1 MRLRVFSLEFTK
13 QVTERSNSLKTV
25 HEIVAGE
32 EGRLSMDVKEYEAV
46 GLVEESAAIL
56 KSKFDSKNIKL
67 NIENRAT
74 DARVKVDR
82 NWFVVSIL
90 NNLLSNACKYS
101 YPESVV
107 QLRLS
112 KAEHDL
118 VITVKDNGVG
128 MMPNQLTSLN
138 ISTVA
143 HSVPGTGGEKGWNGN
158 TSGQAMGK

>member
-1 MRLRVFSLEFTK
+1 MRLRVFSLEFTTSHRAFK
-13 QVTERSNSLKTV
+13 FLKTV

-82 NWFVVSIL
+82 NWFVVSIDL

-107 QLRLS
+107 
-112 KAEHDL
+112 H
-118 VITVKDNGVG
+118 
-128 MMPNQLTSLN
+128 
-138 ISTVA
+138 
-143 HSVPGTGGEKGWNGN
+143 
-158 TSGQAMGK
+158 

>member
-1 MRLRVFSLEFTK
+1 MRLEGFFPRIYKASHRAFKF
-13 QVTERSNSLKTV
+13 LKTV

-46 GLVEESAAIL
+46 GLVEESASIL
-56 KSKFDSKNIKL
+56 NRKFDSKNIKL

-82 NWFVVSIL
+82 NWFVTVSIL

-128 MMPNQLTSLN
+128 MMRDTN
-138 ISTVA
+138 
-143 HSVPGTGGEKGWNGN
+143 
-158 TSGQAMGK
+158 